1 MYRIKIPNAATA
13 VGVQAIEHTKFPT
26 PDTPDTPTTKHP
38 QPQMPNKEPIVHCC
52 GRKVKEETVDAT
64 VTLKTTKLKITVCS
78 GCFERLENMYGVD
91 NVTGMR

>member
-1 MYRIKIPNAATA
+1 
-13 VGVQAIEHTKFPT
+13 
-26 PDTPDTPTTKHP
+26 
-38 QPQMPNKEPIVHCC
+38 MPNKETLVHCC
-52 GRKVKEETVDAT
+52 GRKDIVEEEIVDAT